1 MKQIT
6 LRGYAK
12 INLTLDVTG
21 RRNDGYHLLEM
32 VMQSISL
39 ADTIQIQTT
48 TEPGIRVTCN
58 HSVIPCDPSNTAF
71 RAAQLFSRR
80 HGLTH
85 GLSIHIDKQIPI
97 QAGMAGGSADAAAV
111 LVGLNRLLAT
121 GDSLDELCKLGL
133 MVGADVPFCIRG
145 GTMLA
150 QGIGEILHPLPSMPD
165 CFLVVCKPS
174 VNVSTG
180 EAYARIDHVPLPIHP
195 NTKAMIQALKQKD
208 LPAVSGYLCNV
219 FEAVLE
225 LPEIDAIQ
233 RMMRQYGAL
242 GSRMTGSGSAVFGI
256 FREEND
262 AQNCVAFLKS
272 QYSQTFLCHP
282 VSQGV
287 E

>member
-21 RRNDGYHLLEM
+21 RRDDGYHLLEM
-32 VMQSISL
+32 VMQSISV
-39 ADTIQIQTT
+39 ADTIRIQTT

-58 HSVIPCDPSNTAF
+58 QSLIPCDPSNTAF
-71 RAAQLFSRR
+71 WAAQLFSR
-80 HGLTH
+80 HHAFTD

-111 LVGLNRLLAT
+111 LVGLNRLLET

-195 NTKAMIQALKQKD
+195 NTKAMVQALKQGD
-208 LPAVSGYLCNV
+208 LSAIGGYLCNV
-219 FEAVLE
+219 FEAVLQ

-233 RMMRQYGAL
+233 RIMEQHRAL

-256 FREEND
+256 FQTESD
-262 AQNCVAFLKS
+262 AQNCVSFLQN
-272 QYSQTFLCHP
+272 QYPETFLCRP